1 MAGAL
6 IDFALFVT
14 DRLRVAV
21 LTLAAIVVLNLTLGM
36 LG

>member
-14 DRLRVAV
+14 DRLRAAV
-21 LTLAAIVVLNLTLGM
+21 LTFVAIVLVKLLLG
-36 LG
+36 